1 MARTTDG
8 TNPLMAQIDTPPPA
22 SALGSTAALVA
33 ATAANIA
40 AWHDLHL
47 GALGHASTYRDGL
60 WLTGE
65 RVPHIFFSAIAVRP
79 DASATTCELGTTHQS
94 WIAVCDPWSDLQL
107 RDGFSIEASHPW
119 MVRSPL
125 DRLALPRRSLNKPL
139 ISIDRVDDEEGLVDF
154 ERSSAIGFGSEPQPP
169 FTWHAPPILRD
180 PRLTLWRGRAGGRTV
195 STSMSFA
202 HAGVIGIY
210 GVSTIPDAR
219 RRGYATALTEAA
231 LGADPALPS
240 VLQPSRMGESLYAAL
255 GYRRFTVFRSWVRS
269 PSAT

>member
-1 MARTTDG
+1 
-8 TNPLMAQIDTPPPA
+8 
-22 SALGSTAALVA
+22 
-33 ATAANIA
+33 
-40 AWHDLHL
+40 
-47 GALGHASTYRDGL
+47 GHATTYRDGL

-65 RVPHIFFSAIAVRP
+65 PVPHIFFSAIAVRP
-79 DASATTCELGTTHQS
+79 DASATACEQGTTRQG
-94 WIAVCDPWSDLQL
+94 WIAVCDPWSDLAL
-107 RDGFSIEASHPW
+107 REGFSIEANHPW
-119 MVRSPL
+119 MVRAPL
-125 DRLALPRRSLNKPL
+125 ERLALPHRSLNKP
-139 ISIDRVDDEEGLVDF
+139 SIAIERVSDEDGLVDF
-154 ERSSAIGFGSEPQPP
+154 ERASAIGFGGEPQPP

-180 PRLTLWRGRAGGRTV
+180 PRLALWRGRAGGRTV

-210 GVSTIPDAR
+210 GVSTVPDAR

-255 GYRRFTVFRSWVRS
+255 GYRRFTAFRSWVRS